1 MDINKILSKFFGN
14 KSDRDMREVMPQVN
28 QTKEIYAQ
36 LHDITNDELRE
47 KSRALKS
54 RIKEYVKEEEERLQ
68 AMKEKAEDPE
78 VEVTEKEEIYKEID
92 KLEEYID
99 ERFDN

>member
-68 AMKEKAEDPE
+68 AMKEKAEE
-78 VEVTEKEEIYKEID
+78 TKNQAAKKVEKKAKEAQS
-92 KLEEYID
+92 
-99 ERFDN
+99 